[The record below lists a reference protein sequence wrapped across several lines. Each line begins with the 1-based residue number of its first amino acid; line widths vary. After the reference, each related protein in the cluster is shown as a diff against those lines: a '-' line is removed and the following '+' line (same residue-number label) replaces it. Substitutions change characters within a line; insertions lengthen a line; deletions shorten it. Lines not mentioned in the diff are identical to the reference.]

1 MRDGNGAYKGCATYD
16 GKGVEDITANDICD
30 THCWDALDTG
40 RETDYEFGQ

>member
-16 GKGVEDITANDICD
+16 GQGVEDITANDIGH

-40 RETDYEFGQ
+40 REAHHKLGE